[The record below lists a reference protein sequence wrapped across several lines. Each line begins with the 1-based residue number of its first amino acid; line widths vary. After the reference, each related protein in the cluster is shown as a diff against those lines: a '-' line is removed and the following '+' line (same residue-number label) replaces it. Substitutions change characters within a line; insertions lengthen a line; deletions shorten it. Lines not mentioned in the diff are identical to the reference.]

1 MSYLIPPEGATDEE
15 VEKFIASVRKEARST
30 VRGMLRRGAP
40 EDEIVDYINSLGS
53 DANLVEVETSS
64 SPEEP

>member
-15 VEKFIASVRKEARST
+15 VEKFIGSVRKEARST